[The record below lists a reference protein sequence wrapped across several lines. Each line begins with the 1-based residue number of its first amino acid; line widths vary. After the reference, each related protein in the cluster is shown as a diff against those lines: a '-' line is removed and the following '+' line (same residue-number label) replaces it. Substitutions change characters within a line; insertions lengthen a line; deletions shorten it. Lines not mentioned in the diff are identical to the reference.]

1 MGKANA
7 EVIDAAAI
15 KDLQLSKLTLTSAM
29 ETANATAV
37 VTISN
42 VAPAAVGTATISK
55 WLTLTDSAGTVY
67 YIPMWT

>member
-29 ETANATAV
+29 ETANATQTI
-37 VTISN
+37 TIS
-42 VAPAAVGTATISK
+42 ALGPAGIGTATIAK